1 MTASTAP
8 PHPPTA
14 SPSHRLRLPSQA
26 INHNR
31 PFKRRRRRG
40 GAPLPVSLSPPSPSH
55 RRVDPQLPL
64 AVVPIH
70 SSSSP
75 SLRSAPLP
83 RHHAALCRHLAGGMW
98 PRRLGSNV
106 SRGGLIVAQ
115 VSDLFIFIFLWILHG
130 YVLTEYP
137 VRIHTGYESMR

>member
-14 SPSHRLRLPSQA
+14 SPSRRHRLPSHA
-26 INHNR
+26 IKHNR

-40 GAPLPVSLSPPSPSH
+40 GTPLPVSPSPPSPSR

-64 AVVPIH
+64 AVTPIR
-70 SSSSP
+70 SSSP
-75 SLRSAPLP
+75 SLRSVPLP
-83 RHHAALCRHLAGGMW
+83 RHRAALCQHLVGGMW
-98 PRRLGSNV
+98 ARRLGSNV

-115 VSDLFIFIFLWILHG
+115 YVWPKYMIYSYLFFYG
-130 YVLTEYP
+130 Y
-137 VRIHTGYESMR
+137 SMDTF